1 MNQNRSLASIHPDIV
16 DCKGMQMED
25 LIDSIAVGPRKGFS
39 SMQRGADIEFGHVPR
54 ETTNEIASKALQ
66 VMHTVLS
73 GRPAPSAPEAPKR
86 SLSEARFLITVRGE
100 LEKMARQM
108 KSLEDYVNNYTVMVN
123 ESIN

>member
-54 ETTNEIASKALQ
+54 EATNEIAIKALQ

-73 GRPAPSAPEAPKR
+73 ERPAPEAPKR